1 MANLKRANLSHAK
14 LQDADLFGAKLQDA
28 DLSQADLQYTTLV
41 GSDLQGAKLC
51 QADLRDAYLDKADLR
66 GADLSHSKLKGTSL
80 MNVRLDEHTNLDDVI
95 WDDDHI
101 SDLEQKGLYQ
111 KGLYKEAQTSYR
123 QLKTRIQNRGEY
135 GIAGEF
141 HYREWECKRKLAWRD
156 GPKWEGIRL
165 LIPRFLFGYGERNWR
180 VAWTGALVMLIFT
193 IAYFPYSRS
202 FCFDGQCWQH
212 FGIALGKAVYFS
224 GVSFTAV
231 GYGEWV
237 KTPDTTVL
245 RYLGFLE
252 SLIGVLLTA
261 LFLVTLTKKMMR
273 Y

>member
-51 QADLRDAYLDKADLR
+51 QADLRDAYLDKADLC
-66 GADLSHSKLKGTSL
+66 GADLSHSKLKGTNL

-101 SDLEQKGLYQ
+101 SDLEQ